1 MPKTELRKIR
11 FILFVFFLTLGYQ
24 TRGMADSEIITT
36 PDNLLYKSLL
46 LRSSQGYVS
55 IDDEKINHYAIAL
68 KRAGRLIILDAIID
82 GISGNLILDTG
93 SAELVLNS
101 IYFRDSNRR
110 TQLTAGGIT
119 GSTGTVSTTKT
130 DSINIANLFFFNQ
143 RANVTDLGHIEKA
156 RNIKVLGFFGLKML
170 NDFEV
175 MIDLKNNHLELHR
188 LHFSGRRMNDKME
201 LPVYDLEL
209 NAKVQQ
215 SVFFIEGMINRKKL
229 TFCLDTG
236 AESNVIGNHLP
247 DKVLNTV
254 SILRRSEMRGAGN
267 RNIEVLHGI
276 MNDFSISRKKI
287 KGMNILITNMYKMSK
302 FYGVRID
309 GMLGCDFLEKG
320 VFYINLKKEM
330 IGIVLNEEDKNEN

>member
-1 MPKTELRKIR
+1 MPKIEYKKIR
-11 FILFVFFLTLGYQ
+11 FILFAFFLIFGFQ
-24 TRGMADSEIITT
+24 TRGMISSEKSFTSSS
-36 PDNLLYKSLL
+36 LFYKTIF
-46 LRSSQGYVS
+46 LRSSRGYVS
-55 IDDEKINHYAIAL
+55 INDEQINHYSIAL

-82 GISGNLILDTG
+82 GVSGNLILDTG

-119 GSTGTVSTTKT
+119 GSTGVVSATKT
-130 DSINIANLFFFNQ
+130 DSIRIAELNFSNQ

-175 MIDLKNNHLELHR
+175 MIDLKNNYLELHR

-209 NAKVQQ
+209 DARVQQ
-215 SVFFIEGMINRKKL
+215 SVFFIEGTINRKKL

-236 AESNVIGNHLP
+236 AETNVIGNHLP

-254 SILRRSEMRGAGN
+254 SILRRSEMSGAGN
-267 RNIEVLHGI
+267 RKIEVLHGI
-276 MNDFSISRKKI
+276 MNDFIISRKKI

-330 IGIVLNEEDKNEN
+330 IGIVLNEEEKNEN